1 MNIFGQPNH
10 FLAKNAVIRPG
21 SDKKRCII
29 VQQIR
34 GDTACFAV
42 SVLKFSCF
50 VTAGRFQVFA
60 NLWTSSEKDEGEE
73 RRWVAE
79 RERERESRGE

>member
-1 MNIFGQPNH
+1 MIEHFWPTQPFFGKKCSDQT
-10 FLAKNAVIRPG
+10 A
-21 SDKKRCII
+21 SDKKSCII

-50 VTAGRFQVFA
+50 VTAGQFQVFA
-60 NLWTSSEKDEGEE
+60 NLWTSSKEDEGEE

-79 RERERESRGE
+79 RERESRGE

>member
-1 MNIFGQPNH
+1 MN
-10 FLAKNAVIRPG
+10 FLAKNAVIRHR

-34 GDTACFAV
+34 GHTACFAV
-42 SVLKFSCF
+42 SVLKFLCF
-50 VTAGRFQVFA
+50 VTAGRSYVFA
-60 NLWTSSEKDEGEE
+60 NLWTSSEEDEGEE

-79 RERERESRGE
+79 REREQG